1 MKKQVCEVCGSTSF
15 KKIDDNTFEC
25 QNCGFVISTT
35 CINTGSGLSDVSDST
50 IVQSEPTD
58 VHSVDNELH
67 KEISDNDEGFCDV
80 DFSESTSENEDET
93 VFDNSNISEEAI
105 YENSESTSVD
115 DNLPNAISAIGFAD
129 NFGAESINIKTK
141 KSSKEIAVVRI
152 LYVVLVIV
160 SVIIGILIK
169 FSPIIPDNPQYGVEN
184 NVDYEDTSK
193 HYLLDYCP
201 TFDEYYNFYKL
212 FYSVDKTVQDNSSDV
227 YTFTIAHG
235 NDLITLKSSNSKKRI
250 SEISIISTKASPE
263 NNTAW
268 LFDALLGYTGFIPGG
283 FTSSADILTAL
294 RSQNIQ
300 YSSLGSYYEFT
311 YKGVTYHFEYLD
323 SIEIPMWHIS
333 AKIDETYHPS
343 AEDVKAQIKI
353 SQAIKM
359 KNNDKSISI
368 DPDNY
373 KSYSSK
379 QNENSE
385 TTLPTWTGNS
395 GIILSRLTG
404 DAETTLSR
412 LTGNLETTSP
422 KETENPENNTLKT
435 IACIRA
441 NDGYAKMF
449 EFPVYNSDYNKYDLL
464 KIIPPNTRYDLGES
478 SEIMVDGQ
486 NGYTAYGNMY
496 PCYEYC
502 ILKLPDNVSAVNIL
516 NHVPYANAS
525 NDDIEIIGTI
535 PDGTVFN
542 MKKPKSYYTQIT
554 YNGVTGYIATEYL
567 VAMYY
572 IQAGNKSI
580 RIYNEPLPSYGFTD
594 IICNIP
600 NGSKVDIVEYNS
612 NGGWTKVKYNGQTGW
627 VPTRFLE

>member
-1 MKKQVCEVCGSTSF
+1 LSKLWGSL
-15 KKIDDNTFEC
+15 
-25 QNCGFVISTT
+25 Q
-35 CINTGSGLSDVSDST
+35 
-50 IVQSEPTD
+50 
-58 VHSVDNELH
+58 
-67 KEISDNDEGFCDV
+67 
-80 DFSESTSENEDET
+80 
-93 VFDNSNISEEAI
+93 
-105 YENSESTSVD
+105 
-115 DNLPNAISAIGFAD
+115 
-129 NFGAESINIKTK
+129 
-141 KSSKEIAVVRI
+141 IAVVRI

-169 FSPIIPDNPQYGVEN
+169 FSPIIPDTPQYGVEN
-184 NVDYEDTSK
+184 NVDYEDTSN

-212 FYSVDKTVQDNSSDV
+212 FYSVDKTIQDNSSDV
-227 YTFTIAHG
+227 YTFTIVHG
-235 NDLITLKSSNSKKRI
+235 DDLITLKSLNSKKKI

-263 NNTAW
+263 NNTEW

-294 RSQNIQ
+294 HSQNIQ

-359 KNNDKSISI
+359 KKNDKSISI

-385 TTLPTWTGNS
+385 TTLPT
-395 GIILSRLTG
+395 R
-404 DAETTLSR
+404 
-412 LTGNLETTSP
+412 TGNLETILPTRTGNSETILPTRTGNSETILPTRKDNSETTSP
-422 KETENPENNTLKT
+422 KKTENSEDNTLKT
-435 IACIRA
+435 VAYIRT
-441 NDGYAKMF
+441 NDGYVKMF

-464 KIIPPNTRYDLGES
+464 KTIPPNTRYDLGES

-486 NGYTAYGNMY
+486 RGYTAYGNMY

-502 ILKLPDNVSAVNIL
+502 IVKLPDNISALNIL
-516 NHVPYANAS
+516 NHTPYANAS

-535 PDGTVFN
+535 PNGTVFN
-542 MKKPKSYYTQIT
+542 MKKPKSYYIQIT

-567 VAMYY
+567 VEMYY
-572 IQAGNKSI
+572 IQSGNKSI

-600 NGSKVDIVEYNS
+600 NGSKVDIVEYNGS
-612 NGGWTKVKYNGQTGW
+612 GGWTKVKYNGQTGW